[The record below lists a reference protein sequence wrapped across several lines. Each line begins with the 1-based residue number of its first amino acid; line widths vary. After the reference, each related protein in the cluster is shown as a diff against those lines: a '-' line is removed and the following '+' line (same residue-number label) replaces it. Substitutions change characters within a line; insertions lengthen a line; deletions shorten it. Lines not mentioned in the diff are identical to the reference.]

1 MGVTRTYTHYE
12 ILGVPQNASTA
23 QIKKAF
29 REKVKR
35 YHPDATPGVDGTRF
49 RAIVEAWRVLSNP
62 HKRKQYDRELAHS
75 APQRIWYRTN

>member
-1 MGVTRTYTHYE
+1 MRAYTHYE
-12 ILGVPQNASTA
+12 ILGVPQNASLA

-49 RAIVEAWRVLSNP
+49 RAIVEAWNVLSNP
-62 HKRKQYDRELAHS
+62 RKRKEYDRELSES
-75 APQRIWYRTN
+75 APEKNWYRAG